1 MSSNPMSVSDTRI
14 LRIGLAHEFNVTS
27 VVEFEHMVLTG
38 FETVLNY
45 TTPLEFCDYGLTS
58 DVLAVKQLLSQES
71 LEQELVLLGHRYKC
85 RYVLYGAMDPHTESN
100 HVLKTLNCRFKL
112 YDVQQ
117 GIHRFDLA
125 YCFDSFRESEPTLH
139 GFTPNWQA
147 MRHQIQWL
155 VCQTLGAAMPSRLM
169 EYSEAVAG
177 FELSNNIKEYKTLV
191 RIKRAEPSRK
201 TLSALVKLTQRMP
214 NLALA
219 HYELGMQLKANGYY
233 KHGFMA
239 FQNAWNLFGNIH
251 EEKRSN
257 CATEAGIC
265 LALMDEKEKALCW
278 WNMAIEINPSNVTP
292 YINLAMALEQTNHF
306 DKAESYLKQAL
317 TINADDVRI
326 YDNLARLYS
335 KQQVWEKAIDIYN
348 ILIRME
354 PHHPWHHSNLASS
367 YLQMGLLDEA
377 MTHLRRTTEL
387 DPNGEAGRMAASI
400 MEGLE
405 AVANVEYQAKT
416 EVA

>member
-1 MSSNPMSVSDTRI
+1 
-14 LRIGLAHEFNVTS
+14 
-27 VVEFEHMVLTG
+27 
-38 FETVLNY
+38 
-45 TTPLEFCDYGLTS
+45 
-58 DVLAVKQLLSQES
+58 
-71 LEQELVLLGHRYKC
+71 
-85 RYVLYGAMDPHTESN
+85 
-100 HVLKTLNCRFKL
+100 
-112 YDVQQ
+112 
-117 GIHRFDLA
+117 
-125 YCFDSFRESEPTLH
+125 
-139 GFTPNWQA
+139 
-147 MRHQIQWL
+147 
-155 VCQTLGAAMPSRLM
+155 
-169 EYSEAVAG
+169 
-177 FELSNNIKEYKTLV
+177 
-191 RIKRAEPSRK
+191 
-201 TLSALVKLTQRMP
+201 
-214 NLALA
+214 
-219 HYELGMQLKANGYY
+219 
-233 KHGFMA
+233 
-239 FQNAWNLFGNIH
+239 
-251 EEKRSN
+251 
-257 CATEAGIC
+257 
-265 LALMDEKEKALCW
+265 
-278 WNMAIEINPSNVTP
+278 
-292 YINLAMALEQTNHF
+292 MALEQTNHF